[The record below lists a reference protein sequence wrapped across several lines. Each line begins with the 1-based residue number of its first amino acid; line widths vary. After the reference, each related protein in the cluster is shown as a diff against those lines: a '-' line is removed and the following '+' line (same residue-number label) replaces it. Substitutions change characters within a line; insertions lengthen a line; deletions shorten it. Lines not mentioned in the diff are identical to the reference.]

1 MGCVGFGGSS
11 WSASNLCSF
20 LPSLLYPQPCLA
32 ALSLELGHL
41 GCSGREQPSDSDCC
55 CDLGWSFRATV
66 LQREKSVP
74 SLPLTPHPPQQL
86 CPPFSWCWGGH
97 LRVGQGASPL
107 PSAVQV
113 TPPPA
118 WSAAYSCSDLR
129 ATGTRWAE
137 GLHSPGPRPPAIPFL
152 VQPRPRQASPVIKTD

>member
-1 MGCVGFGGSS
+1 MWGLEAAHGLHPTSAPSS
-11 WSASNLCSF
+11 HPCFTPSPAW
-20 LPSLLYPQPCLA
+20 LPSPWSSGTLGAVAESSRATAIAAVTLAGPSEPLSFRGRSLYP
-32 ALSLELGHL
+32 
-41 GCSGREQPSDSDCC
+41 PS
-55 CDLGWSFRATV
+55 
-66 LQREKSVP
+66 P
-74 SLPLTPHPPQQL
+74 SPPHPPQQL

-97 LRVGQGASPL
+97 LRVGRGASPL